1 MWNRQVGAFSR
12 KGDLYQR
19 ISVIGG
25 GQFQVGKHCIPG
37 SKKGHGAGKKEHGT
51 RKKDMALG
59 KGAWRRA
66 MLKGAR
72 GNLVFQKGISYGL

>member
-1 MWNRQVGAFSR
+1 MQSEALSKQSITPIYMWNRQVGAFSR

-37 SKKGHGAGKKEHGT
+37 SKKGHGAGKKSMAPGKKTWRWEKGHG
-51 RKKDMALG
+51 AG
-59 KGAWRRA
+59 PC
-66 MLKGAR
+66 
-72 GNLVFQKGISYGL
+72 